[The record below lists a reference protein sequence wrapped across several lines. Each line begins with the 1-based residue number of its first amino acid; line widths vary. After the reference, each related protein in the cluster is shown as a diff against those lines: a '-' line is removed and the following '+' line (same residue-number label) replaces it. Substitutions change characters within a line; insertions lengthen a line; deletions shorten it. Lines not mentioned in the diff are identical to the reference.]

1 MQFLETTY
9 RLVNKYNQ
17 NNKKP
22 KKYGTDDL
30 LYPAEVH
37 MIEIIGSYE
46 YITTTKLSK
55 ILGIT
60 KGAVSQTT
68 TKLLDKDLII
78 KDTSKSKSN
87 EVFIS
92 LSEKGKKVYGYH
104 REKHK
109 DMIEKINMLIE
120 ELSPESVV
128 AIEKLIDII
137 DKSLD
142 EMN

>member
-1 MQFLETTY
+1 MQFLEITY

-17 NNKKP
+17 NTKKP

-46 YITTTKLSK
+46 CITTTKLSK

-68 TKLLDKDLII
+68 TKLLDKELII

-92 LSEKGKKVYGYH
+92 LSEKGEKVYSYH

-109 DMIEKINMLIE
+109 EMIEKFNLLVE